1 MRKYIRER
9 EDKIIFARQRE
20 KEQPRIEFLE
30 RKQERNRERDENS
43 ERLWPLVLRL
53 IRQGQKKIV
62 FRVFIFFLKASL
74 LNSFFDEKHKKTK
87 SREKTP
93 QYKK

>member
-1 MRKYIRER
+1 LP
-9 EDKIIFARQRE
+9 DRE
-20 KEQPRIEFLE
+20 KEQPKNRIFREKTGE
-30 RKQERNRERDENS
+30 KQRERDEIS

-53 IRQGQKKIV
+53 IRRKKKLCLGCS
-62 FRVFIFFLKASL
+62 IFFLKASL
-74 LNSFFDEKHKKTK
+74 LNSFFDEKHKKT